1 MKKLFF
7 ISFLTITAFG
17 CVQKSYEQT
26 VSFTLDVSDVK
37 EKIETVGLR
46 GEGKPLSWDTDLPM
60 TPIKKDSL
68 YTVKISA
75 TTGYKFAEVKFVV
88 NGKFELE
95 GKPNRRIVFDASRNT
110 SYNAKFNIEQ

>member
-7 ISFLTITAFG
+7 ITFLMISALG

-26 VSFTLDVSDVK
+26 VIFTLDVSNVK

-46 GEGKPLSWDTDLPM
+46 GEGQPLSWDADLPM

-68 YTVKISA
+68 YTVKVSA
-75 TTGYKFAEVKFVV
+75 KTGYKFAEVKFVV

-95 GKPNRRIVFDASRNT
+95 GKPNRRVVFDESRITN
-110 SYNAKFNIEQ
+110 YNAKFNTEN

>member
-7 ISFLTITAFG
+7 ISLLAITAFG

-26 VSFTLDVSDVK
+26 VVFTLDVSDIK
-37 EKIETVGLR
+37 EKIETVGIR
-46 GEGKPLSWDTDLPM
+46 GEGKPLSWDADLPM
-60 TPIKKDSL
+60 NPIKKDSL
-68 YTVKISA
+68 YTVKVLA

-95 GKPNRRIVFDASRNT
+95 GKPNRRVVFDESRITN
-110 SYNAKFNIEQ
+110 YNAIFNAEK